1 MQQERREVLHRHRA
15 RAGDRVAGLV
25 LAGTAA
31 AGLRVNT
38 TNSMPCGL

>member
-1 MQQERREVLHRHRA
+1 MRRRTTIGLA
-15 RAGDRVAGLV
+15 LAIGLPGLV

-38 TNSMPCGL
+38 TNNMPRGL

>member
-1 MQQERREVLHRHRA
+1 MRRRIAIGLA
-15 RAGDRVAGLV
+15 LAIGLLGLV

-38 TNSMPCGL
+38 INSMPRGL